1 MALKKVLRKPLNR
14 YNLAAIWQTCQFK
27 FWLHEWSS
35 SARTLR
41 YNCSDSLPQIPESVT
56 NMFNTR
62 LLTLAMAALTAL
74 TVTLCSSDSARA
86 QSDATAVVRGRI
98 AFERGESKKIPYTD
112 LEVKLRER
120 VELPPVPVPRD
131 FEKGTAKQKKKWIDA
146 FEKSPAGKKFVAR
159 REKLIEDAKVFDV
172 LIEKNGAFVVYDVPA
187 GVYGIQARL
196 DKEIKGTTYAYEVFG
211 EIAVSPKVDEVPL
224 APILIEIT
232 PLLKQEQR
240 APAIKVSTYNN
251 KVELTLDTFK
261 GKFVFVN
268 FWSTENPDIEIQR
281 QVQKMY
287 ADLREKYP
295 IKLLSICIDEKRKAA
310 VQFIIKKKLKEGSH
324 GFTDGWEHATV
335 DGYGV
340 RSTPSFWL
348 IDPSRKIKM
357 TQYNFGQLFASDDR
371 TMTQIVSDRIEGKDT
386 PTLADEDKKPSK

>member
-1 MALKKVLRKPLNR
+1 MALKKVLCKPLNR

-74 TVTLCSSDSARA
+74 IVNLGFSNSARA

-120 VELPPVPVPRD
+120 VDIPPVPVPRN
-131 FEKGTAKQKKKWIDA
+131 FEDATAEQKKKWMEA
-146 FEKSPAGKKFVAR
+146 FEKSPAGKKYIAR
-159 REKLIEDAKVFDV
+159 REKLIDDAKVFDV
-172 LIEKNGAFVVYDVPA
+172 LIEKNGAFVVYDVPT

-211 EIAVSPKVDEVPL
+211 EITVSPKVDDIPL

-240 APAIKVSTYNN
+240 APAIKVVTYNN
-251 KVELTLDTFK
+251 KTELTLDTFK
-261 GKFVFVN
+261 GKFLFVN
-268 FWSTENPDIEIQR
+268 FWSTENPDIKIQN

-287 ADLREKYP
+287 ADLKGKYP

-310 VQFIIKKKLKEGSH
+310 VEFIIKKKLKEGSH
-324 GFTDGWEHATV
+324 GFTDGWEHSTV
-335 DGYGV
+335 DAYGV

-348 IDPSRKIKM
+348 IDPNRKIKM
-357 TQYNFGQLFASDDR
+357 TQYNFGQLFASDNR
-371 TMTQIVSDRIEGKDT
+371 TLTQIVSDSIEGKDT
-386 PTLADEDKKPSK
+386 PTLADKEKQAAK

>member
-1 MALKKVLRKPLNR
+1 
-14 YNLAAIWQTCQFK
+14 
-27 FWLHEWSS
+27 
-35 SARTLR
+35 
-41 YNCSDSLPQIPESVT
+41 
-56 NMFNTR
+56 MFNTR
-62 LLTLAMAALTAL
+62 LLTLAMAALTAM
-74 TVTLCSSDSARA
+74 TVTLSFSDSAMA
-86 QSDATAVVRGRI
+86 QADSTAVVRGRI

-120 VELPPVPVPRD
+120 VEVPPVPVPRD
-131 FEKGTAKQKKKWIDA
+131 FEKGTPEQKKKWIEA
-146 FEKSPAGKKFVAR
+146 FEKSAPGKKFIAQ

-211 EIAVSPKVDEVPL
+211 EISVSPKVDEVPL
-224 APILIEIT
+224 SPILIEIT
-232 PLLKQEQR
+232 PLLKQDQT

-251 KVELTLDTFK
+251 KAELTLDTFK
-261 GKFVFVN
+261 DKFVFVN
-268 FWSTENPDIEIQR
+268 FWSTENPDIEIQK

-287 ADLREKYP
+287 SDLKEKYP

-324 GFTDGWEHATV
+324 GFTDGWEDATV
-335 DGYGV
+335 DAYGV

-348 IDPSRKIKM
+348 IAPDRKIKM
-357 TQYNFGQLFASDDR
+357 TQYNFGQIFSSDDR
-371 TMTQIVSDRIEGKDT
+371 TLTEIVSDRIEGKDT
-386 PTLADEDKKPSK
+386 PTPADKDKQPTK

>member
-1 MALKKVLRKPLNR
+1 
-14 YNLAAIWQTCQFK
+14 
-27 FWLHEWSS
+27 
-35 SARTLR
+35 
-41 YNCSDSLPQIPESVT
+41 
-56 NMFNTR
+56 MFNTR

-74 TVTLCSSDSARA
+74 IVNLGFSNSARA

-120 VELPPVPVPRD
+120 VDIPPVPVPRN
-131 FEKGTAKQKKKWIDA
+131 FEDATAEQKKKWMEA
-146 FEKSPAGKKFVAR
+146 FEKSPAGKKYIAR
-159 REKLIEDAKVFDV
+159 REKLIDDAKVFDV
-172 LIEKNGAFVVYDVPA
+172 LIEKNGAFVVYDVPT

-211 EIAVSPKVDEVPL
+211 EITVSPKVDDIPL

-240 APAIKVSTYNN
+240 APAIKVATYND
-251 KVELTLDTFK
+251 KTELTLDTFK
-261 GKFVFVN
+261 GKFLFVN
-268 FWSTENPDIEIQR
+268 FWSTENPDIKIQN

-287 ADLREKYP
+287 ADLKGKYP

-310 VQFIIKKKLKEGSH
+310 VEFIIKKKLKEGSH
-324 GFTDGWEHATV
+324 GFTDGWEHSTV
-335 DGYGV
+335 DAYGV

-348 IDPSRKIKM
+348 IDPNRKIKM
-357 TQYNFGQLFASDDR
+357 TQYNFGQLFASDNR
-371 TMTQIVSDRIEGKDT
+371 TLTQIVSDSIEGKDT
-386 PTLADEDKKPSK
+386 PTLADKEKQAAK

>member
-1 MALKKVLRKPLNR
+1 MALKKVLCKPLNR

-74 TVTLCSSDSARA
+74 IVNLGFSNSARA

-120 VELPPVPVPRD
+120 VDIPPVPVPRN
-131 FEKGTAKQKKKWIDA
+131 FEDATAEQKKKWMEA
-146 FEKSPAGKKFVAR
+146 FEKSPAGKKYIAR
-159 REKLIEDAKVFDV
+159 REKLIDDAKVFDV
-172 LIEKNGAFVVYDVPA
+172 LIEKNGAFVVYDVPT

-211 EIAVSPKVDEVPL
+211 EITVSPKVDDIPL

-240 APAIKVSTYNN
+240 APAIKVVTYNN
-251 KVELTLDTFK
+251 KTELTLDTFK
-261 GKFVFVN
+261 GKFLFVN
-268 FWSTENPDIEIQR
+268 FWSTENPDIKIQN

-287 ADLREKYP
+287 ADLKGKYP

-310 VQFIIKKKLKEGSH
+310 VEFIIKKKLKEGSH
-324 GFTDGWEHATV
+324 GFTDGWEHSTV
-335 DGYGV
+335 DAYGV

-348 IDPSRKIKM
+348 IDPDRKIKM
-357 TQYNFGQLFASDDR
+357 TQYNFGQLFASDNR
-371 TMTQIVSDRIEGKDT
+371 TLTQIVSDSIEGKDT
-386 PTLADEDKKPSK
+386 PTLADKEKQAAK

>member
-1 MALKKVLRKPLNR
+1 MTHKKLSCKPLNR

-41 YNCSDSLPQIPESVT
+41 YNCAESLPRNPEFVA

-62 LLTLAMAALTAL
+62 LLTLAMVALTA
-74 TVTLCSSDSARA
+74 VAAPLCFSGSAMAQRDS
-86 QSDATAVVRGRI
+86 TAVVRGRI

-120 VELPPVPVPRD
+120 VEVPPVPVPRN
-131 FEKGTAKQKKKWIDA
+131 FEKAKPEQKKKWIEA
-146 FEKSPAGKKFVAR
+146 FEESAAGKKFIAR

-232 PLLKQEQR
+232 PLLTQDQQ
-240 APAIKVSTYNN
+240 APAIKVSTYND
-251 KVELTLDTFK
+251 KAELTLDTFK
-261 GKFVFVN
+261 GKFLFVN
-268 FWSTENPDIEIQR
+268 FWSTENPDLEIQK

-287 ADLREKYP
+287 MDLKGKYP
-295 IKLLSICIDEKRKAA
+295 IKLLSVCIDEKRKAA
-310 VQFIIKKKLKEGSH
+310 VQFIIQKKLKEGSH

-335 DGYGV
+335 DAYGV

-357 TQYNFGQLFASDDR
+357 TQYNFGQLFSSDDR
-371 TMTQIVSDRIEGKDT
+371 TLTQIVSDRIDGKDT
-386 PTLADEDKKPSK
+386 PTLADKDKQPAK